1 MNNLLRLAV
10 IFIIGFCFYI
20 AIEVCFRG
28 YSYPLMGIC
37 GGVILLILDYINE
50 RISWDMD
57 LILQGMVG
65 SFFITLFELIVGI
78 VLKSFDF
85 SPMWDYSDIPFNF
98 MGIICLPYSLLWI
111 IVSIAGILLSDA
123 INYYAFK
130 KQPVP
135 YYKLFGKTLIKFEEQ
150 K

>member
-1 MNNLLRLAV
+1 
-10 IFIIGFCFYI
+10 
-20 AIEVCFRG
+20 
-28 YSYPLMGIC
+28 MGIC

-85 SPMWDYSDIPFNF
+85 SPMWDYSDMKVF
-98 MGIICLPYSLLWI
+98 LY
-111 IVSIAGILLSDA
+111 
-123 INYYAFK
+123 
-130 KQPVP
+130 
-135 YYKLFGKTLIKFEEQ
+135 
-150 K
+150 